1 MIIHEMSTR
10 RVALPHEH
18 GAWMMW
24 LAPLMAG
31 LAGTPWHPSKP
42 LLAGVVLFAY
52 LASYCVLQAIRH
64 PREGAYWLRWA
75 FGYGL
80 AATAVGAPVLWMR
93 PLLLAVGGVALL
105 GFGVNAWFA
114 HHRNER
120 SLVNDLVAMAGLN
133 LAAVAGYV
141 AGTGRWD
148 AAAWELWGLNLL
160 YFFGTALHVK
170 SVIRE
175 RNNRRMKWVA
185 VTYAVG
191 IPVALAAIGQTLLA
205 GAYVPAA
212 LRSLAIPQNH
222 RLKAIALGMVE
233 IVCSLWFMV
242 WLIAWMRLTG

>member
-1 MIIHEMSTR
+1 MIIRKMKR
-10 RVALPHEH
+10 LQLALPHEH

-24 LAPLMAG
+24 LAPLAVG
-31 LAGTPWHPSKP
+31 LAGTPWHLSKP
-42 LLAGVVLFAY
+42 LLAGAVLFAY
-52 LASYCVLQAIRH
+52 LTSYCLLQALRH
-64 PREGAYWLRWA
+64 PREAAFWLRWA

-80 AATAVGAPVLWMR
+80 AAAVFGVPVLWMR

-105 GFGVNAWFA
+105 GFAVNAWFA

-120 SLVNDLVAMAGLN
+120 HLINDLVAMAGLN

-175 RNNRRMKWVA
+175 RNNRLMKWVA
-185 VTYAVG
+185 VSYALG
-191 IPVALAAIGQTLLA
+191 IPAALWATGQPLLA
-205 GAYVPAA
+205 GAYLPAA
-212 LRSLAIPQNH
+212 VRTLAIPQNH

-233 IVCSLWFMV
+233 IVCSLWFVV
-242 WLIAWMRLTG
+242 WLIVWTRLTG